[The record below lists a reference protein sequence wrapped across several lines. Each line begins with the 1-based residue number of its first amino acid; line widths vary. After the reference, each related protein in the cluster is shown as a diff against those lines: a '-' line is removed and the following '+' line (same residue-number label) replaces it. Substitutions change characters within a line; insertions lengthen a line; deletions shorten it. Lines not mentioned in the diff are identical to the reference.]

1 MTEQLIRDRLAD
13 TEKWLERFSHLTVEL
28 AMLKVAVREA
38 VSKGHLSDELLRL
51 VDRVRE
57 EQERAVQ
64 EAKTEM
70 QAAFEKAIDGAFA
83 RHAESQQKT
92 IRLYTR
98 IGVGL
103 IVVLI
108 AKDAGSIF
116 TAGRMILGM
125 P

>member
-1 MTEQLIRDRLAD
+1 MTEQLVRDRLAD

-38 VSKGHLSDELLRL
+38 VSKGHLSDELVRL
-51 VDRVRE
+51 MDRVRE
-57 EQERAVQ
+57 EQERALQ

-70 QAAFEKAIDGAFA
+70 QSALEKAIDVAFA

-98 IGVGL
+98 IGAAL
-103 IVVLI
+103 IIVLL

-116 TAGRMILGM
+116 AAGRMMLGM

>member
-13 TEKWLERFSHLTVEL
+13 TEKFLERFSHLTVEL

-38 VSKGHLSDELLRL
+38 VSKGHLSDELVRL
-51 VDRVRE
+51 MERVRD
-57 EQERAVQ
+57 EQERAVK

-70 QAAFEKAIDGAFA
+70 QKAFESAIDGAFA

-98 IGVGL
+98 IGIGL
-103 IVVLI
+103 IVVLV

-116 TAGRMILGM
+116 AAGRMILGM